1 LRQAWQRRSQKFGKL
16 WTLRALVL
24 VALSYLAG
32 PQCTQAAGSQILVSA
47 AVSLKEAFNQIAILY
62 KQQSGTRITFNFGA
76 SGELEKQI
84 EAGAPVDVFASA
96 GEKEMQEL
104 QTKGLIDPSTKADFV
119 RNSLALVVPAG
130 SGSRIHSFRDLA
142 PPQVKLIAIGNPRTV
157 PAGRYAKQLL
167 VNEHLWP
174 QIHSRLVFAEDVRQV
189 LDDVDHGEVDAGI
202 VYATDV
208 EIAHGKVSVAARAPS
223 GDYGPILY
231 PIAVV
236 KGSGNAAGARGFVK
250 LVLSSSGM
258 NILKKFGFLPAK

>member
-1 LRQAWQRRSQKFGKL
+1 M
-16 WTLRALVL
+16 
-24 VALSYLAG
+24 ALSCLG
-32 PQCTQAAGSQILVSA
+32 RPQCAHATSSQILVSA
-47 AVSLKEAFNQIAILY
+47 AISLKEAFNQIANLY
-62 KQQSGTRITFNFGA
+62 KRQTGTRITFNFGA

-96 GEKEMQEL
+96 GEKEMQAL
-104 QTKGLIDPSTKADFV
+104 QAKGLVDPATRADFV
-119 RNSLALVVPAG
+119 RNSLILVAPV
-130 SGSRIHSFRDLA
+130 GSRLRLRSFQDLA
-142 PPQVKLIAIGNPRTV
+142 APQVKLIAVGNPRTV

-167 VNEHLWP
+167 VTEHLWQ

-208 EIAHGKVSVAARAPS
+208 EIAHGKVAVVAHAPS

-236 KGSGNAAGARGFVK
+236 KGSGNPAAARRFVK
-250 LVLSSSGM
+250 FVLSSSGM
-258 NILKKFGFLPAK
+258 NILKGFGFLPVK